1 MSPSMNIISPYGAPS
16 THVCVCKCSVK
27 RKQTQTTHTQCQQMT
42 TPLLL
47 LFYGQLKF
55 KKGRPLL
62 PLSSSLSSYN
72 VIITFCIG
80 AQKQCGDAQ
89 SSFTFKCSKGGGR
102 REYCTRCKWVDILC
116 IRMCVAIAKTKTAVT
131 AGRDFS
137 PHRSIPSPFF
147 SFLKWYTKGIV
158 THTARRSGSKKK
170 KKKKKKK
177 FFYVI

>member
-1 MSPSMNIISPYGAPS
+1 MARLLPMC
-16 THVCVCKCSVK
+16 VCVSAQLREDKHK
-27 RKQTQTTHTQCQQMT
+27 HTQCQQMT

-89 SSFTFKCSKGGGR
+89 SSFTFKCSKGGGN
-102 REYCTRCKWVDILC
+102 
-116 IRMCVAIAKTKTAVT
+116 IAPDANELIYFVYE
-131 AGRDFS
+131 RVLLLLR
-137 PHRSIPSPFF
+137 PR
-147 SFLKWYTKGIV
+147 LL
-158 THTARRSGSKKK
+158 
-170 KKKKKKK
+170 
-177 FFYVI
+177 